1 LHRSRSRSPA
11 PYRPHPPPQRSQ
23 SPPPYTNYRR
33 RTPPASAAHLRTP
46 PTPYR
51 PVTPQEPP
59 TEDSGTLPDARNRS
73 PSILGWDT
81 YIGNRQ
87 TARSANPFHTRRSPS
102 PDRRHTRS
110 PPFHHHRG
118 NLASAN
124 SFHTCSPSP
133 RRPRGDLANRGGWSR
148 QGVQGIQRIDFAQ
161 NASREGSDRGG
172 VSRGRGRGR
181 RQRSRPLHE
190 RIRF

>member
-1 LHRSRSRSPA
+1 MSPPSLTYLPTICRRSIRISSTLHEHSSMLSTSSSEAINPPTLCTVPVPA
-11 PYRPHPPPQRSQ
+11 PLLLTVLTPLHNVP
-23 SPPPYTNYRR
+23 SPLPPYTNYRW
-33 RTPPASAAHLRTP
+33 RTPPASAAHPRTP

-110 PPFHHHRG
+110 LPFHHHRG

-124 SFHTCSPSP
+124 SFHT
-133 RRPRGDLANRGGWSR
+133 R
-148 QGVQGIQRIDFAQ
+148 
-161 NASREGSDRGG
+161 
-172 VSRGRGRGR
+172 
-181 RQRSRPLHE
+181 
-190 RIRF
+190 